1 MIPKCWKHDPL
12 PPMVQMKE
20 TVPREDAMKS
30 LRETKLPHIRHHR
43 TLTHESMRSHL
54 TKQNAATGFQS
65 EDAAIGTVAVGLP
78 ALQT

>member
-1 MIPKCWKHDPL
+1 
-12 PPMVQMKE
+12 
-20 TVPREDAMKS
+20 MKS